1 MDDTDD
7 VNSGDD
13 DDDDDDVLY
22 DDDNSSDDCR
32 TGCCHLPTY
41 LNFFI
46 SSRSIPFMRWKSFDG
61 VGWFIILILLLPGV
75 SDL

>member
-32 TGCCHLPTY
+32 TGCWYLPT
-41 LNFFI
+41 LT
-46 SSRSIPFMRWKSFDG
+46 SSFHLDQYHLCDG
-61 VGWFIILILLLPGV
+61 SLSMV
-75 SDL
+75 